1 VSEGR
6 SIDSDLLARYLSD
19 EVDAAERTAV
29 EQWASS
35 APENRRELEA
45 MRAAWDL
52 GSTGAVLP
60 EVDLDAAWARVQAG
74 MQAIPDARVPT
85 AAQPALR
92 DNEKGRLL
100 SINGRTNIVRW
111 LAAAAVVTG
120 LFFGVRLWLAPDV
133 QSILADAS
141 YVTTT
146 LADSS
151 TVIVSPGSKLDAR
164 MGDERR
170 IALQGA
176 AYFEVKRDVD
186 RPFTVEAGDVLVTVL
201 GTGFEV
207 SEQDSAGTV
216 LVRVR
221 HGKVRVATESDT
233 VELTS
238 GQHVRY
244 NKRTHLLQREAAPP
258 MERWGDRIIQFD
270 RAPLVQVAE
279 QLGALFHVRIEL
291 ANPALARC
299 ELTASF
305 DNESLD
311 AVLRVIADTFGL
323 QVDTAEDD
331 GHYILDGDGC

>member
-1 VSEGR
+1 MNEGR

-19 EVDAAERTAV
+19 EVDAAERVAV
-29 EQWASS
+29 EQWAAS
-35 APENRRELEA
+35 AVENRQELEA

-60 EVDLDAAWARVQAG
+60 DVDVDAAWARVQG
-74 MQAIPDARVPT
+74 SINEITDVRVPT

-92 DNEKGRLL
+92 ESERGKVLPIG
-100 SINGRTNIVRW
+100 GRTSIVRW

-120 LFFGVRLWLAPDV
+120 LFFGVRLLFAPDV
-133 QSILADAS
+133 QSVYADAS

-170 IALQGA
+170 IALHGA

-221 HGKVRVATESDT
+221 HGKVRVATKGDT

-238 GQHVRY
+238 GEHVRY
-244 NKRTHLLQREAAPP
+244 NKRTHLLQREVAPP

-323 QVDTAEDD
+323 RVDTAEDD